1 MSQVIGRDRF
11 NTEALVSLGFD
22 PVALAEVVI
31 IRRRRGHPVSWPPLL
46 TPTQ

>member
-22 PVALAEVVI
+22 PVALAEVMI
-31 IRRRRGHPVSWPPLL
+31 NDQHRNPP
-46 TPTQ
+46 